1 MHNLSQS
8 TSFNLLPPFLCQTS
22 ASLPD
27 AQAPLQTNKLRIS
40 REGELSL
47 ERWFSRASRMEVRC
61 LDTPWDSFLHRSI
74 TEDVPQGLDNPTAGE
89 PGVQDASV
97 LLDLC
102 KRVDDTAL
110 HWDFKH
116 RKRTRFGR
124 KDGVF
129 SGHFGPGG
137 GWGNTYSRPRISL
150 FYPTCKLTQIT
161 H

>member
-1 MHNLSQS
+1 M
-8 TSFNLLPPFLCQTS
+8 
-22 ASLPD
+22 
-27 AQAPLQTNKLRIS
+27 AQQAHQFCEYL
-40 REGELSL
+40 ELSL
-47 ERWFSRASRMEVRC
+47 ELRSAQEE
-61 LDTPWDSFLHRSI
+61 FLHLSLPESLCSHPSETWWETETTRMQRRRGAGEI

-97 LLDLC
+97 LSDLC